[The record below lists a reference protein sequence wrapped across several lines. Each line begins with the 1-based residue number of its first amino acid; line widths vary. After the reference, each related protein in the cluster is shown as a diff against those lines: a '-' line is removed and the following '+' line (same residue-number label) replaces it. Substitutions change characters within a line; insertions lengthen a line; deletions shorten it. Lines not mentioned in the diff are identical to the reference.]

1 LFLNSTLI
9 KSNGLMTTH
18 KTINASLFKAIGL
31 MLLAALGF
39 SLMNVLIRWT
49 ASELHPF
56 QIVFFRNIF
65 GLVFMLPWLIKYG
78 YRSFKT
84 ERLTLFIIRSILG
97 LASMMCYFWAISVLP
112 LAKAVAL
119 SFTVPLFVTVGAS
132 LVLKEEVHLRRWI
145 AVFVGFLGTLVIL
158 RPSIDGD
165 LFASLVV
172 VASSI
177 TMAASVLIIKS
188 LSRTEDTNVIVMYM
202 VLLMTPLS
210 FPAAVTVWQWPS
222 LDLWILLMLMGFLG
236 SFAHLM
242 FTHSLKTSD
251 VSIVMPFDFAR
262 LPFIIILAWFIFD
275 QSVDQ
280 WTVIGAGI
288 VFASGVY
295 IARRE
300 AMLNK
305 KRALE
310 AKIT

>member
-1 LFLNSTLI
+1 MSTHQ
-9 KSNGLMTTH
+9 SV
-18 KTINASLFKAIGL
+18 NATLFKAIAL

-39 SLMNVLIRWT
+39 SFMNVLIRWT
-49 ASELHPF
+49 SSELHPF
-56 QIVFFRNIF
+56 QIAFFRNFF
-65 GLVFMLPWLIKYG
+65 GLVFMLPWLIKFG

-84 ERLTLFIIRSILG
+84 DRLPLFIIRALLG
-97 LASMMCYFWAISVLP
+97 LFSMFCYFWGISVLP

-119 SFTVPLFVTVGAS
+119 SFTVPLFVTIGAA
-132 LVLKEEVHLRRWI
+132 VFLKEDVNWRRWA
-145 AVFVGFLGTLVIL
+145 AVLVGFIGTLIIL
-158 RPSIDGD
+158 RPSVDGD

-172 VASSI
+172 IASSV

-188 LSRTEDTNVIVMYM
+188 LSRTEDANVIVMYM

-210 FPAAVTVWQWPS
+210 LPVAITVWQWPTMETWF
-222 LDLWILLMLMGFLG
+222 LVVLMGFLG

-242 FTHSLKTSD
+242 FTHSLKMSD

-262 LPFIIILAWFIFD
+262 LPFIIVMAWLVFD
-275 QSVDQ
+275 QSVDR

-305 KRALE
+305 RRAMQP
-310 AKIT
+310 KVS

>member
-1 LFLNSTLI
+1 MS
-9 KSNGLMTTH
+9 SH
-18 KTINASLFKAIGL
+18 QSVNANLFKAIAL

-39 SLMNVLIRWT
+39 SFMNVLIRWT
-49 ASELHPF
+49 SSELHPF
-56 QIVFFRNIF
+56 QIAFFRNFF
-65 GLVFMLPWLIKYG
+65 GLVFMLPWLIKFG

-84 ERLTLFIIRSILG
+84 DRLPLFIIRALLG
-97 LASMMCYFWAISVLP
+97 LFSMFCYFWGISVLP

-119 SFTVPLFVTVGAS
+119 SFTVPLFVTIGAA
-132 LVLKEEVHLRRWI
+132 VFLKEDVNWRRWA
-145 AVFVGFLGTLVIL
+145 AVLVGFIGTLIIL
-158 RPSIDGD
+158 RPSVDGD

-172 VASSI
+172 IASSV

-188 LSRTEDTNVIVMYM
+188 LSRTEDANVIVMYM

-210 FPAAVTVWQWPS
+210 LPVAISVWQWPTMETWF
-222 LDLWILLMLMGFLG
+222 LVMLMGFLG

-242 FTHSLKTSD
+242 FTHSLKMSD
-251 VSIVMPFDFAR
+251 VTIVMPFDFAR
-262 LPFIIILAWFIFD
+262 LPFIIVLAWLVFD
-275 QSVDQ
+275 QSVDR

-305 KRALE
+305 RRAMQP
-310 AKIT
+310 KVS

>member
-1 LFLNSTLI
+1 
-9 KSNGLMTTH
+9 MTTN
-18 KTINASLFKAIGL
+18 TSINSSLFKAIAL
-31 MLLAALGF
+31 MLIAALGF

-49 ASELHPF
+49 ASEMHSF
-56 QIVFFRNIF
+56 QIVFFRNLF
-65 GLVFMLPWLIKYG
+65 GLVFMLPWLIRHG
-78 YRSFKT
+78 YKSFKT
-84 ERLTLFIIRSILG
+84 ERLPLFIIRSILG
-97 LASMMCYFWAISVLP
+97 LLSMMCYFWAITVLP

-119 SFTVPLFVTVGAS
+119 SFTVPLFVTIGAS
-132 LVLKEEVHLRRWI
+132 IFLKEDVHLRRWI
-145 AVFVGFLGTLVIL
+145 AVIVGFVGTLVIL

-172 VASSI
+172 VASSV

-188 LSRTEDTNVIVMYM
+188 LSKTESTNVIVMYM

-222 LDLWILLMLMGFLG
+222 IDMWILLILMGFLG

-242 FTHSLKTSD
+242 FTHSLKISD

-262 LPFIIILAWFIFD
+262 LPFIIVLAWLIFD
-275 QSVDQ
+275 QSVDK
-280 WTVIGAGI
+280 WTIIGAGI

>member
-1 LFLNSTLI
+1 MNSNTP
-9 KSNGLMTTH
+9 
-18 KTINASLFKAIGL
+18 INSSLFKAIGL

-49 ASELHPF
+49 SGELHPF

-84 ERLTLFIIRSILG
+84 NRLPLFIMRSLLG
-97 LASMMCYFWAISVLP
+97 LISMMCYFWAISVLP

-119 SFTVPLFVTVGAS
+119 SFTVPLFVTIGAS
-132 LVLKEEVHLRRWI
+132 LILKEEVHLRRWI
-145 AVFVGFLGTLVIL
+145 AVFVGFVGTLVIL

-172 VASSI
+172 VASSV

-222 LDLWILLMLMGFLG
+222 MDLWVLLMLMGFLG

-242 FTHSLKTSD
+242 FTHSVKISD

-262 LPFIIILAWFIFD
+262 LPFIIVLAWFIFD
-275 QSVDQ
+275 QSVDR

-305 KRALE
+305 KRALQ

>member
-1 LFLNSTLI
+1 MNT
-9 KSNGLMTTH
+9 NT
-18 KTINASLFKAIGL
+18 TINSSLFKAIGL

-49 ASELHPF
+49 AGELHPF
-56 QIVFFRNIF
+56 QIVFFRNVF

-84 ERLTLFIIRSILG
+84 ERLPLFIIRSILG
-97 LASMMCYFWAISVLP
+97 LVSMMCYFWAISVLP

-119 SFTVPLFVTVGAS
+119 SFTVPLFVTIGAS
-132 LVLKEEVHLRRWI
+132 LILKEEVHLRRWI
-145 AVFVGFLGTLVIL
+145 AVFIGFVGTLVIL

-188 LSRTEDTNVIVMYM
+188 LSRTESTNVIVMYM

-222 LDLWILLMLMGFLG
+222 IDLWILLMLMGFLG

-242 FTHSLKTSD
+242 FTHSLKISD

-262 LPFIIILAWFIFD
+262 LPFIIVLAWFIFD
-275 QSVDQ
+275 QSVDR

>member
-1 LFLNSTLI
+1 MDTNST
-9 KSNGLMTTH
+9 
-18 KTINASLFKAIGL
+18 INSSLFKAIGL

-49 ASELHPF
+49 ASELHSF
-56 QIVFFRNIF
+56 QIVFFRNVF
-65 GLVFMLPWLIKYG
+65 GLVFMLPWLIKHG
-78 YRSFKT
+78 YKSFKT
-84 ERLTLFIIRSILG
+84 DRLPLFVIRSILG
-97 LASMMCYFWAISVLP
+97 LASMMCYFWAITVLP

-119 SFTVPLFVTVGAS
+119 SFTVPLFVTIGAS
-132 LVLKEEVHLRRWI
+132 LILKEEVHLRRWI
-145 AVFVGFLGTLVIL
+145 AVFVGFVGTLVIL

-172 VASSI
+172 VASSV

-188 LSRTEDTNVIVMYM
+188 LSRTESTNVIVMYM

-222 LDLWILLMLMGFLG
+222 MDLWILLMLMGFLG

-242 FTHSLKTSD
+242 FTHSLKISD

-262 LPFIIILAWFIFD
+262 LPFIIILAWLIFD
-275 QSVDQ
+275 QSVDR

-288 VFASGVY
+288 VFSSGVY

>member
-1 LFLNSTLI
+1 
-9 KSNGLMTTH
+9 
-18 KTINASLFKAIGL
+18 
-31 MLLAALGF
+31 ML
-39 SLMNVLIRWT
+39 
-49 ASELHPF
+49 
-56 QIVFFRNIF
+56 
-65 GLVFMLPWLIKYG
+65 
-78 YRSFKT
+78 
-84 ERLTLFIIRSILG
+84 
-97 LASMMCYFWAISVLP
+97 CYFWAITVLP

-119 SFTVPLFVTVGAS
+119 SFTVPLFVTIGAA
-132 LVLKEEVHLRRWI
+132 LVLKEVVHVRRWL
-145 AVFVGFLGTLVIL
+145 AVIVGFIGTLIIL
-158 RPSIDGD
+158 RPSVDGD

-188 LSRTEDTNVIVMYM
+188 LSKTEGTNVIVMYM

-210 FPAAVTVWQWPS
+210 LPVAISVWQWPS
-222 LDLWILLMLMGFLG
+222 FEIWILVILMGFLG

-242 FTHSLKTSD
+242 FTHSLKMSD

-262 LPFIIILAWFIFD
+262 LPFIIVLAWLIFD

-280 WTVIGAGI
+280 WTIIGAVI
-288 VFASGVY
+288 VFASGIY

-310 AKIT
+310 PKILES

>member
-1 LFLNSTLI
+1 MKTN
-9 KSNGLMTTH
+9 KS
-18 KTINASLFKAIGL
+18 INAALFKAIAL

-39 SLMNVLIRWT
+39 SLMNILIRWT
-49 ASELHPF
+49 SNELHPF
-56 QIVFFRNIF
+56 QIVFSRNLF
-65 GLVFMLPWLIKYG
+65 GLVFMLPWLIKFG

-84 ERLTLFIIRSILG
+84 EKLPLFIIRSLLG
-97 LASMMCYFWAISVLP
+97 LVSMMGYFWAITVLP

-119 SFTVPLFVTVGAS
+119 SFTVPLFVTIGAA
-132 LVLKEEVHLRRWI
+132 LILKEEVHIRRWI
-145 AVFVGFLGTLVIL
+145 AVIVGFIGTLVIL
-158 RPSIDGD
+158 RPAIDGD

-172 VASSI
+172 VASSV

-222 LDLWILLMLMGFLG
+222 IELWLLLMLMGFLG

-242 FTHSLKTSD
+242 FTHSVKTSD
-251 VSIVMPFDFAR
+251 VSVVMPFDFAR
-262 LPFIIILAWFIFD
+262 LPFIIVLAWFIFD
-275 QSVDQ
+275 QSVDS

>member
-1 LFLNSTLI
+1 MHTN
-9 KSNGLMTTH
+9 
-18 KTINASLFKAIGL
+18 KTINASLFKAIAL

-39 SLMNVLIRWT
+39 SFMNVLIRLT
-49 ASELHPF
+49 SGELHSF
-56 QIVFFRNIF
+56 QIVFFRNLF
-65 GLVFMLPWLIKYG
+65 GLIFMLPWLIKFG
-78 YRSFKT
+78 YKSFKT
-84 ERLTLFIIRSILG
+84 QRLPLFIIRSILG
-97 LASMMCYFWAISVLP
+97 LVSMMCYFWAISVLP

-132 LVLKEEVHLRRWI
+132 LILKEEVHVRRWI
-145 AVFVGFLGTLVIL
+145 AVLIGFIGTLVIL
-158 RPSIDGD
+158 RPTIDGD

-188 LSRTEDTNVIVMYM
+188 LSKTENTNVIVMYM

-222 LDLWILLMLMGFLG
+222 IELWVLLMLMGFLG

-242 FTHSLKTSD
+242 FTQSLKTSD

-262 LPFIIILAWFIFD
+262 LPFIIVLAWLIFD
-275 QSVDQ
+275 QTVDG
-280 WTVIGAGI
+280 WTILGAGI
-288 VFASGVY
+288 VFFSGVY